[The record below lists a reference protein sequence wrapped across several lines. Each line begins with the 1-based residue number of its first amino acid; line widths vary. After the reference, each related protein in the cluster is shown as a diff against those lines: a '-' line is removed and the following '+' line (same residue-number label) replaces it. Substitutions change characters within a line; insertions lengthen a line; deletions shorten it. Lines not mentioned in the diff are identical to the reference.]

1 MDYINTNTYSGQAE
15 VILTLKA
22 FLKDTVM
29 KLRVK
34 INCEKLINWICIYNR
49 MMNMLRSHAGTYFKF
64 AYYHLEGCYLEH
76 LWTPSSTPTW
86 KIFSNKLT
94 QIRNARAE

>member
-15 VILTLKA
+15 VMHNYPKSLFK
-22 FLKDTVM
+22 
-29 KLRVK
+29 RYSYEVK
-34 INCEKLINWICIYNR
+34 NQLWKNKTNR
-49 MMNMLRSHAGTYFKF
+49 MMNMLRSHVGTYFKF

-94 QIRNARAE
+94 HWLRLEMLEPNS